1 MPLPRPTLLPGS
13 SPAMARILIVAPAW
27 IGDMVMTESLVAALR
42 RRDPGADIHLL
53 APSWTAPLGRRMA
66 GVVATHEIESVHGR
80 FDLMM
85 RVRIGQAL
93 RPEAFD
99 LAIVLPASLK
109 SAIAP
114 LLARIPK
121 RRGYVGEMRFGL
133 LNQAR
138 GLDKTRHPRT
148 IDRFVALAD
157 DGSGAE
163 PMVTAPILRHDEAA
177 ARDAAMRLSLDHE
190 TRPVVALCPGAEYG
204 PSKQWP
210 VSHFAALAG
219 LLAEAGMATWIF
231 GSDNDRPIADMIV
244 RLAVAHDKT
253 AAPIDLC
260 GATNLL
266 DALDLMSL
274 TSAVVSND
282 SGLMHI
288 AAAIGRPLVALY
300 GSTSPAVTPP
310 LGKVVRILERELPCR
325 PCFKRECPLG
335 HLDCLNL
342 IAAREVADAITQMID
357 PRPAPMAA

>member
-1 MPLPRPTLLPGS
+1 MT
-13 SPAMARILIVAPAW
+13 RILIVAPAW

-42 RRDPGADIHLL
+42 RRDPDAGIHLL
-53 APSWTAPLGRRMA
+53 APSWTAPLGERMA
-66 GVVATHEIESVHGR
+66 GVVATHEIDSVHGR

-85 RVRIGQAL
+85 RIKAGKAL

-114 LLARIPK
+114 LVARVPE
-121 RRGYVGEMRFGL
+121 RRGYVGEMRYGL
-133 LNQAR
+133 LTQPR
-138 GLDKTRHPRT
+138 RIDKAKYPRT

-157 DGSGAE
+157 DGAGLA
-163 PMVTAPILRHDEAA
+163 PAVTPPILRQDQDGARSVAA
-177 ARDAAMRLSLDHE
+177 KLGLDRE

-210 VSHFAALAG
+210 AAHFAALAS
-219 LLAEAGMATWIF
+219 LLAGRGFAAWIF
-231 GSDNDRPIADMIV
+231 GSDNDRPVADMIV
-244 RLAVAHDKT
+244 RLAAVHDAG
-253 AAPIDLC
+253 AAPVDLC
-260 GATNLL
+260 GATGLL
-266 DALDLMSL
+266 EALDLMSL
-274 TSAVVSND
+274 TAAVVTND

-310 LGKVVRILERELPCR
+310 LGKAVRILERDLSCR

-342 IAAREVADAITQMID
+342 IAATEVADAIAGMID
-357 PRPAPMAA
+357 PQPAPIAA